1 MKKNKYIVFASIGFE
16 LIGLLVVAIWLG
28 KYLAEKG
35 YGTAAQAFCVLG
47 AFFVWF
53 ISLIMKLKALKTPE
67 SSQEDNQNSSKND

>member
-16 LIGLLVVAIWLG
+16 LIGLLIVAIWLG
-28 KYLAEKG
+28 KYLTEKG

-53 ISLIMKLKALKTPE
+53 MSLIMKLKALKTPDP
-67 SSQEDNQNSSKND
+67 SQENNQNTHKND

>member
-1 MKKNKYIVFASIGFE
+1 MKKNKYIIFASIGFE
-16 LIGLLVVAIWLG
+16 LVGLLIVAIWLG

-53 ISLIMKLKALKTPE
+53 ISLILKLKSLKTPE
-67 SSQEDNQNSSKND
+67 SSEDTPKND